1 MTASM
6 RHSIELLQT
15 ARQSAGN
22 DFILEPWL
30 LVIILACLTSFL
42 LGLLWQRHR
51 NGARTAK
58 SLQAGWHRAI
68 LPYGKSLTR
77 MIAEL
82 ERARRYHRTLTLTVL
97 VVDYEVN
104 KPKRRGLPTVLGDAG
119 LASQLLLSLV
129 SSLLRENMRSSDLV
143 TYNATDDRYIILSPE
158 SSLASAEQ
166 AVARLQRLISNRTKI
181 TMRFGVAE
189 FPADGLILP
198 DLVARAHARSQRKAA
213 EHPPQIDAAKTN
225 QGVQRTEP
233 LVSSLK

>member
-6 RHSIELLQT
+6 RHSIELLQST
-15 ARQSAGN
+15 RQPAGN
-22 DFILEPWL
+22 DFFWEPWP

-51 NGARTAK
+51 NSAKVAK
-58 SLQAGWHRAI
+58 SLQAGWHRTI
-68 LPYGKSLTR
+68 LPYSKSLTR

-97 VVDYEVN
+97 VVVYEMN

-119 LASQLLLSLV
+119 LTSQLLLSLV
-129 SSLLRENMRSSDLV
+129 SSLLRENMRSSDIV
-143 TYNATDDRYIILSPE
+143 TYNATNDHYIILSPE
-158 SSLASAEQ
+158 SSLANAEQ
-166 AVARLQRLISNRTKI
+166 AVARLQNLISNRTKI
-181 TMRFGVAE
+181 TMRFVVAE

-213 EHPPQIDAAKTN
+213 EPPPQTDAAKTN